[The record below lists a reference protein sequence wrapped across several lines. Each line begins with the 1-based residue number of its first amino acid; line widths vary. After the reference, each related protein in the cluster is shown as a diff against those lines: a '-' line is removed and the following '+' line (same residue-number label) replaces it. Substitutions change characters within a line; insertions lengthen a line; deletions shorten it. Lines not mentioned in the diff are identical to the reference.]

1 MMKVIKIILNIL
13 HTIYC
18 IIYFCSL
25 DLPFLAKWEWYWT
38 ILYYILTLPL
48 FIWGMY
54 RLSKEL
60 RKDWEDNEEKD

>member
-1 MMKVIKIILNIL
+1 MKVIKIILNIL
-13 HTIYC
+13 HTLYC

-60 RKDWEDNEEKD
+60 RKDWEDNEKED